1 MLFGYKK
8 WMDTIIKK
16 IIKLWVYLIPQ
27 LSQDV
32 LYFSFYEY
40 WPLCL
45 QFFMYNII
53 QLVSSCMCSY
63 SFNSMVAGQMEATF
77 SGEVQFSL
85 FSSSATAHEIWILQF
100 GLLLR
105 EIWRNFPF
113 WVLEV
118 PYFFHASSRW
128 PVHRFACCL
137 LWDDALKYLIINVQ
151 LLWHGVS

>member
-1 MLFGYKK
+1 MIMLFGYKK

-53 QLVSSCMCSY
+53 RLVCSCMCSY
-63 SFNSMVAGQMEATF
+63 SFNSMV
-77 SGEVQFSL
+77 V
-85 FSSSATAHEIWILQF
+85 SSSATAHEIWILQV

-105 EIWRNFPF
+105 EIWRNLPF
-113 WVLEV
+113 WVLAV